1 MMNPESLRALLID
14 RQLGELPPDVAELLD
29 AYVEA
34 VPAARA
40 EADAVAGTVTTT
52 RETIS
57 RFPDLAPKVEGQ
69 TEIQIIPIFFWLS
82 RMAALVAVA
91 ALAGWLG
98 YRAGQSNAPVNE
110 PAVVAHAADH
120 RFDGLWAQ
128 YQVAYDSRRGTVVV
142 SQEQ

>member
-1 MMNPESLRALLID
+1 MMKPETLRALLID

-29 AYVEA
+29 AYVGA

-40 EADAVAGTVTTT
+40 EADSVAGTVTTT
-52 RETIS
+52 RETVR
-57 RFPDLAPKVEGQ
+57 RFPDLAPKVEEE
-69 TEIQIIPIFFWLS
+69 TEIRVIPVFFWLS
-82 RMAALVAVA
+82 RAAALIAVA

-98 YRAGQSNAPVNE
+98 YRAGQSNALVDKPV
-110 PAVVAHAADH
+110 VVAHVADH

-142 SQEQ
+142 SQER